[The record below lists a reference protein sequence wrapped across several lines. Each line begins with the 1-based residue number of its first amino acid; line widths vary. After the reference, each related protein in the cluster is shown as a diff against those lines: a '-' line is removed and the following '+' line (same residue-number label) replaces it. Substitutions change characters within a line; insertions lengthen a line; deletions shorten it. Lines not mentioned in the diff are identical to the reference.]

1 MDTSG
6 FDTVARHIP
15 LYRERL
21 LALPGWVK
29 DQAFDI
35 HIASG
40 QPLSLSGKEGA
51 LFLGKKGVTR
61 AFQEGIVTTPQQ
73 LRELF
78 LAACGH
84 SVFRH
89 EEELRQGYVR
99 LGENLRVGV
108 CGTAVAEG
116 GQVRSLRD
124 ITALVYRIPRQVPGC
139 GDRLFLE
146 GVPLERGVL
155 VVGPPSSGKTTFLRD
170 VARSL
175 SLGRF
180 GPSRRVAV
188 VDERGEL
195 VGEALRL
202 MDVAAVERLDQL
214 AHRRGGD
221 VRDHRDDTHGADRQ
235 ERQEQ
240 AIITRIPGEAGA
252 LLLFDGGGE
261 VAGRVLDGFDM
272 LKLGKTVICFDADFQ
287 SGTAGH
293 VIYDDR
299 PLGHGIDGLVMADH
313 AVLAGARV
321 VRHNHEH
328 RVGSRLLRLLDHAH
342 GVRGIVRAG
351 TGDHRDVH
359 DFLDGPHQLD
369 LLLHVGHGG
378 FAGRAVHHQPVGAVG
393 DQLLRQRLR
402 GLEINGTIGL
412 HGGDHGRKN
421 TSERSRIKKM
431 HSTVSHSANGTSR
444 HGRRSA
450 RVRDHIA
457 I

>member
-195 VGEALRL
+195 GGYDLGPNADVLRGYPQGRRAGCRHPHPLPGSGRPRRALPKGL
-202 MDVAAVERLDQL
+202 GGCPG
-214 AHRRGGD
+214 RGGG
-221 VRDHRDDTHGADRQ
+221 RGGA
-235 ERQEQ
+235 
-240 AIITRIPGEAGA
+240 AG
-252 LLLFDGGGE
+252 LCPRGGGASFPAPF
-261 VAGRVLDGFDM
+261 VPG
-272 LKLGKTVICFDADFQ
+272 
-287 SGTAGH
+287 
-293 VIYDDR
+293 
-299 PLGHGIDGLVMADH
+299 
-313 AVLAGARV
+313 LAG
-321 VRHNHEH
+321 N
-328 RVGSRLLRLLDHAH
+328 
-342 GVRGIVRAG
+342 RG
-351 TGDHRDVH
+351 
-359 DFLDGPHQLD
+359 LW
-369 LLLHVGHGG
+369 HGG
-378 FAGRAVHHQPVGAVG
+378 VPFRAGRARGGGSLGA
-393 DQLLRQRLR
+393 R
-402 GLEINGTIGL
+402 GPGRGCGL
-412 HGGDHGRKN
+412 P
-421 TSERSRIKKM
+421 
-431 HSTVSHSANGTSR
+431 
-444 HGRRSA
+444 
-450 RVRDHIA
+450 
-457 I
+457 

>member
-195 VGEALRL
+195 GGYDLGPNADVLPGLPQGRRAEHGHPHPLPGGGRPRRALPGGLGGRPGGG
-202 MDVAAVERLDQL
+202 
-214 AHRRGGD
+214 RGGG
-221 VRDHRDDTHGADRQ
+221 GAAGLCPRGSG
-235 ERQEQ
+235 
-240 AIITRIPGEAGA
+240 APLPAPPVPG
-252 LLLFDGGGE
+252 LGGI
-261 VAGRVLDGFDM
+261 R
-272 LKLGKTVICFDADFQ
+272 
-287 SGTAGH
+287 
-293 VIYDDR
+293 
-299 PLGHGIDGLVMADH
+299 GLW
-313 AVLAGARV
+313 
-321 VRHNHEH
+321 
-328 RVGSRLLRLLDHAH
+328 
-342 GVRGIVRAG
+342 
-351 TGDHRDVH
+351 
-359 DFLDGPHQLD
+359 
-369 LLLHVGHGG
+369 HGG
-378 FAGRAVHHQPVGAVG
+378 VPCRAGRAGGGGSLGA
-393 DQLLRQRLR
+393 R
-402 GLEINGTIGL
+402 GP
-412 HGGDHGRKN
+412 GR
-421 TSERSRIKKM
+421 
-431 HSTVSHSANGTSR
+431 GC
-444 HGRRSA
+444 GPP
-450 RVRDHIA
+450 
-457 I
+457 

>member
-51 LFLGKKGVTR
+51 LFLGKNGVTR

-188 VDERGEL
+188 VDEG
-195 VGEALRL
+195 ASW
-202 MDVAAVERLDQL
+202 AATTWAPTPTCSGATPRPPGWTRPS
-214 AHRRGGD
+214 APSPRRW
-221 VRDHRDDTHGADRQ
+221 
-235 ERQEQ
+235 
-240 AIITRIPGEAGA
+240 P
-252 LLLFDGGGE
+252 
-261 VAGRVLDGFDM
+261 
-272 LKLGKTVICFDADFQ
+272 
-287 SGTAGH
+287 S
-293 VIYDDR
+293 
-299 PLGHGIDGLVMADH
+299 
-313 AVLAGARV
+313 
-321 VRHNHEH
+321 
-328 RVGSRLLRLLDHAH
+328 
-342 GVRGIVRAG
+342 
-351 TGDHRDVH
+351 
-359 DFLDGPHQLD
+359 
-369 LLLHVGHGG
+369 
-378 FAGRAVHHQPVGAVG
+378 
-393 DQLLRQRLR
+393 
-402 GLEINGTIGL
+402 
-412 HGGDHGRKN
+412 
-421 TSERSRIKKM
+421 
-431 HSTVSHSANGTSR
+431 
-444 HGRRSA
+444 
-450 RVRDHIA
+450 
-457 I
+457 

>member
-108 CGTAVAEG
+108 CGTAVTEG

-195 VGEALRL
+195 GGYDLGPNADVLRGYPKAAGLNAAIRTLSPEVAVLDELSQGDLEAVRGAAAAGVVLLASVHGEAEHLSQRPL
-202 MDVAAVERLDQL
+202 CRALVESGAFGTAVCLAGRGAPGKVAALVPVGSEGGVGRHEAFGSGAAGGQR
-214 AHRRGGD
+214 AAGGPGRGG
-221 VRDHRDDTHGADRQ
+221 AP
-235 ERQEQ
+235 Q
-240 AIITRIPGEAGA
+240 APGPA
-252 LLLFDGGGE
+252 
-261 VAGRVLDGFDM
+261 VA
-272 LKLGKTVICFDADFQ
+272 
-287 SGTAGH
+287 
-293 VIYDDR
+293 
-299 PLGHGIDGLVMADH
+299 
-313 AVLAGARV
+313 
-321 VRHNHEH
+321 
-328 RVGSRLLRLLDHAH
+328 
-342 GVRGIVRAG
+342 
-351 TGDHRDVH
+351 
-359 DFLDGPHQLD
+359 
-369 LLLHVGHGG
+369 
-378 FAGRAVHHQPVGAVG
+378 
-393 DQLLRQRLR
+393 
-402 GLEINGTIGL
+402 
-412 HGGDHGRKN
+412 
-421 TSERSRIKKM
+421 
-431 HSTVSHSANGTSR
+431 
-444 HGRRSA
+444 
-450 RVRDHIA
+450 
-457 I
+457 

>member
-108 CGTAVAEG
+108 CGTAVTEG

-170 VARSL
+170 VARSVP
-175 SLGRF
+175 G
-180 GPSRRVAV
+180 AV
-188 VDERGEL
+188 RP
-195 VGEALRL
+195 
-202 MDVAAVERLDQL
+202 Q
-214 AHRRGGD
+214 
-221 VRDHRDDTHGADRQ
+221 
-235 ERQEQ
+235 
-240 AIITRIPGEAGA
+240 PP
-252 LLLFDGGGE
+252 GGGG
-261 VAGRVLDGFDM
+261 GR
-272 LKLGKTVICFDADFQ
+272 
-287 SGTAGH
+287 
-293 VIYDDR
+293 
-299 PLGHGIDGLVMADH
+299 
-313 AVLAGARV
+313 
-321 VRHNHEH
+321 
-328 RVGSRLLRLLDHAH
+328 
-342 GVRGIVRAG
+342 
-351 TGDHRDVH
+351 
-359 DFLDGPHQLD
+359 
-369 LLLHVGHGG
+369 
-378 FAGRAVHHQPVGAVG
+378 AGRAG
-393 DQLLRQRLR
+393 RLR
-402 GLEINGTIGL
+402 LGPQRRRAPGLPQGRRAGRGYPHPLPGSGRPRRALPGGL
-412 HGGDHGRKN
+412 GGRPGGGRGGGGAAGLCPRGSGAPFPAPPVPGLGGIRGLWHGGVPCRAGRAGEGG
-421 TSERSRIKKM
+421 SLGAR
-431 HSTVSHSANGTSR
+431 GL
-444 HGRRSA
+444 GRGCGPP
-450 RVRDHIA
+450 
-457 I
+457 

>member
-51 LFLGKKGVTR
+51 LFLGKKGVIR

-195 VGEALRL
+195 GGYDLGPNADVLRGYPKAAGLDAAIRTLSPEVAVLDELSQGDLEAVRGAAAAGVVLLASVHGEAEHLSQRPL
-202 MDVAAVERLDQL
+202 CRALVESGAFGTAVCLAGRGAPGKVAA
-214 AHRRGGD
+214 
-221 VRDHRDDTHGADRQ
+221 
-235 ERQEQ
+235 
-240 AIITRIPGEAGA
+240 
-252 LLLFDGGGE
+252 
-261 VAGRVLDGFDM
+261 
-272 LKLGKTVICFDADFQ
+272 
-287 SGTAGH
+287 
-293 VIYDDR
+293 
-299 PLGHGIDGLVMADH
+299 LV
-313 AVLAGARV
+313 
-321 VRHNHEH
+321 
-328 RVGSRLLRLLDHAH
+328 
-342 GVRGIVRAG
+342 
-351 TGDHRDVH
+351 
-359 DFLDGPHQLD
+359 
-369 LLLHVGHGG
+369 
-378 FAGRAVHHQPVGAVG
+378 PVGAEGGVG
-393 DQLLRQRLR
+393 RHEAFGSGAAGGQRAAGGPGR
-402 GLEINGTIGL
+402 GGAPQAPGP
-412 HGGDHGRKN
+412 
-421 TSERSRIKKM
+421 
-431 HSTVSHSANGTSR
+431 A
-444 HGRRSA
+444 A
-450 RVRDHIA
+450 A
-457 I
+457 

>member
-195 VGEALRL
+195 GGYDLGPNA
-202 MDVAAVERLDQL
+202 DV
-214 AHRRGGD
+214 
-221 VRDHRDDTHGADRQ
+221 
-235 ERQEQ
+235 
-240 AIITRIPGEAGA
+240 
-252 LLLFDGGGE
+252 
-261 VAGRVLDGFDM
+261 
-272 LKLGKTVICFDADFQ
+272 
-287 SGTAGH
+287 
-293 VIYDDR
+293 
-299 PLGHGIDGLVMADH
+299 
-313 AVLAGARV
+313 
-321 VRHNHEH
+321 
-328 RVGSRLLRLLDHAH
+328 
-342 GVRGIVRAG
+342 
-351 TGDHRDVH
+351 
-359 DFLDGPHQLD
+359 
-369 LLLHVGHGG
+369 
-378 FAGRAVHHQPVGAVG
+378 
-393 DQLLRQRLR
+393 LR
-402 GLEINGTIGL
+402 GYPNFFIYF
-412 HGGDHGRKN
+412 
-421 TSERSRIKKM
+421 
-431 HSTVSHSANGTSR
+431 
-444 HGRRSA
+444 
-450 RVRDHIA
+450 
-457 I
+457 

>member
-21 LALPGWVK
+21 LVLPGWVK

-146 GVPLERGVL
+146 GVSLERGVL

-195 VGEALRL
+195 GGYDLGPNADVLRGYPKAAGLDAAIRTLSPEVAVLDELSQGDLEAVRGA
-202 MDVAAVERLDQL
+202 AAVPPVPHLPAGGGGAAGL
-214 AHRRGGD
+214 CPRGG
-221 VRDHRDDTHGADRQ
+221 GAPLP
-235 ERQEQ
+235 
-240 AIITRIPGEAGA
+240 APPVPG
-252 LLLFDGGGE
+252 LGGI
-261 VAGRVLDGFDM
+261 R
-272 LKLGKTVICFDADFQ
+272 
-287 SGTAGH
+287 
-293 VIYDDR
+293 
-299 PLGHGIDGLVMADH
+299 GLW
-313 AVLAGARV
+313 
-321 VRHNHEH
+321 
-328 RVGSRLLRLLDHAH
+328 
-342 GVRGIVRAG
+342 
-351 TGDHRDVH
+351 
-359 DFLDGPHQLD
+359 
-369 LLLHVGHGG
+369 HGG
-378 FAGRAVHHQPVGAVG
+378 VPCRAGRAGGGDSLGA
-393 DQLLRQRLR
+393 R
-402 GLEINGTIGL
+402 GL
-412 HGGDHGRKN
+412 GR
-421 TSERSRIKKM
+421 
-431 HSTVSHSANGTSR
+431 GC
-444 HGRRSA
+444 GPP
-450 RVRDHIA
+450 
-457 I
+457 

>member
-78 LAACGH
+78 LAACG
-84 SVFRH
+84 
-89 EEELRQGYVR
+89 RQGYVR

-195 VGEALRL
+195 GGYDLGPNADVLRGYPKAAGLDAAIRTLSPEVAVLDELSQGDLEAVRGAAAAGVVLLASVHGEAEHLSQRPL
-202 MDVAAVERLDQL
+202 CRALVESGAFGTAVCLAGRGAPGKVAALVPVGSEGGVGRHEAFGSGAAGGQR
-214 AHRRGGD
+214 AAGGPGRGG
-221 VRDHRDDTHGADRQ
+221 AP
-235 ERQEQ
+235 Q
-240 AIITRIPGEAGA
+240 APGPAA
-252 LLLFDGGGE
+252 
-261 VAGRVLDGFDM
+261 A
-272 LKLGKTVICFDADFQ
+272 
-287 SGTAGH
+287 
-293 VIYDDR
+293 
-299 PLGHGIDGLVMADH
+299 
-313 AVLAGARV
+313 
-321 VRHNHEH
+321 
-328 RVGSRLLRLLDHAH
+328 
-342 GVRGIVRAG
+342 
-351 TGDHRDVH
+351 
-359 DFLDGPHQLD
+359 
-369 LLLHVGHGG
+369 
-378 FAGRAVHHQPVGAVG
+378 
-393 DQLLRQRLR
+393 
-402 GLEINGTIGL
+402 
-412 HGGDHGRKN
+412 
-421 TSERSRIKKM
+421 
-431 HSTVSHSANGTSR
+431 
-444 HGRRSA
+444 
-450 RVRDHIA
+450 
-457 I
+457 

>member
-175 SLGRF
+175 SWGRF
-180 GPSRRVAV
+180 SPSRRVAV
-188 VDERGEL
+188 LDQRGEL
-195 VGEALRL
+195 GAFDLGPAADVLRGFPKPAGLDTALRTL
-202 MDVAAVERLDQL
+202 SPELVFCDELGDGDLEAVRRAAFSGAALVASVHATREDLERRPLCREL
-214 AHRRGGD
+214 LC
-221 VRDHRDDTHGADRQ
+221 TGAFGTVACLSGRA
-235 ERQEQ
+235 R
-240 AIITRIPGEAGA
+240 PGE
-252 LLLFDGGGE
+252 LESLE
-261 VAGRVLDGFDM
+261 
-272 LKLGKTVICFDADFQ
+272 TV
-287 SGTAGH
+287 
-293 VIYDDR
+293 
-299 PLGHGIDGLVMADH
+299 
-313 AVLAGARV
+313 
-321 VRHNHEH
+321 
-328 RVGSRLLRLLDHAH
+328 
-342 GVRGIVRAG
+342 
-351 TGDHRDVH
+351 
-359 DFLDGPHQLD
+359 
-369 LLLHVGHGG
+369 
-378 FAGRAVHHQPVGAVG
+378 
-393 DQLLRQRLR
+393 
-402 GLEINGTIGL
+402 
-412 HGGDHGRKN
+412 
-421 TSERSRIKKM
+421 
-431 HSTVSHSANGTSR
+431 TVYQEAP
-444 HGRRSA
+444 GRRA
-450 RVRDHIA
+450 FRLTPLEGEP
-457 I
+457 

>member
-155 VVGPPSSGKTTFLRD
+155 VAPCPWGGSAPAAGWRWWTSGASWAAMTWGPTPTCSGATPRPPGWMRPS
-170 VARSL
+170 A
-175 SLGRF
+175 
-180 GPSRRVAV
+180 PSPRRW
-188 VDERGEL
+188 
-195 VGEALRL
+195 
-202 MDVAAVERLDQL
+202 
-214 AHRRGGD
+214 
-221 VRDHRDDTHGADRQ
+221 
-235 ERQEQ
+235 
-240 AIITRIPGEAGA
+240 P
-252 LLLFDGGGE
+252 
-261 VAGRVLDGFDM
+261 
-272 LKLGKTVICFDADFQ
+272 
-287 SGTAGH
+287 S
-293 VIYDDR
+293 
-299 PLGHGIDGLVMADH
+299 
-313 AVLAGARV
+313 
-321 VRHNHEH
+321 
-328 RVGSRLLRLLDHAH
+328 
-342 GVRGIVRAG
+342 
-351 TGDHRDVH
+351 
-359 DFLDGPHQLD
+359 
-369 LLLHVGHGG
+369 
-378 FAGRAVHHQPVGAVG
+378 
-393 DQLLRQRLR
+393 
-402 GLEINGTIGL
+402 
-412 HGGDHGRKN
+412 
-421 TSERSRIKKM
+421 
-431 HSTVSHSANGTSR
+431 
-444 HGRRSA
+444 
-450 RVRDHIA
+450 
-457 I
+457 

>member
-195 VGEALRL
+195 GGYDLGPNADGLDAAIRTLSPEVAVLDELSQGDLEAVRGAAAAGVVLLASVHGEAEHLSQRPL
-202 MDVAAVERLDQL
+202 CRALVESGAFGTAVCL
-214 AHRRGGD
+214 AGRG
-221 VRDHRDDTHGADRQ
+221 A
-235 ERQEQ
+235 
-240 AIITRIPGEAGA
+240 P
-252 LLLFDGGGE
+252 GE
-261 VAGRVLDGFDM
+261 VA
-272 LKLGKTVICFDADFQ
+272 A
-287 SGTAGH
+287 
-293 VIYDDR
+293 
-299 PLGHGIDGLVMADH
+299 LV
-313 AVLAGARV
+313 
-321 VRHNHEH
+321 
-328 RVGSRLLRLLDHAH
+328 
-342 GVRGIVRAG
+342 
-351 TGDHRDVH
+351 
-359 DFLDGPHQLD
+359 
-369 LLLHVGHGG
+369 
-378 FAGRAVHHQPVGAVG
+378 PVGPEGGVG
-393 DQLLRQRLR
+393 RHEAFGSGAAGGQRVAGGPGR
-402 GLEINGTIGL
+402 GGAPQAPGP
-412 HGGDHGRKN
+412 
-421 TSERSRIKKM
+421 
-431 HSTVSHSANGTSR
+431 A
-444 HGRRSA
+444 A
-450 RVRDHIA
+450 A
-457 I
+457 